1 MIRWSAL
8 RCKKCRLIF
17 DRLTCP
23 SAASNL
29 FEAAFSFRIPASDL
43 KPVPVPGPESH
54 MTQIGIPKEIH
65 PGEKRVAA
73 TPQTILK
80 LKKLGFDVAVESGAG
95 DAINASDA
103 EYQEAGASIIANAAD
118 LWAASDVVMKVRPPE
133 DSEADLLRDGGW
145 LVGFIWPG
153 QNREIVDR
161 LAKRNATVF
170 AMDSVPRITR
180 AQKMDTL
187 SAMANIAGYR
197 AIVEAAAHFPRFF
210 TGQITAA
217 GRIDPA
223 KVLVI
228 GAGVAGLSAIG
239 AAKGLG
245 AIVRAFDPRSA
256 TKDQVASMGAEF
268 LELNIK
274 EEGEGK
280 GGYAKEMSD
289 DFLKAEMAL
298 FAQQAMQVDII
309 VTTALIPGKPAPK
322 LIATGMVES
331 MKPGSVIVDLAA
343 EQGGNCSLTEPGKVV
358 KHKGV
363 TIIGYT
369 DLPSRMASMSSQLY
383 GACVTALLED
393 LQKPAREQGLNTQ
406 AADVSDSDV
415 KPSLT
420 VGPPQLSVDLDD
432 EVVRGAIVLHEG
444 KMLWPAP
451 VKEQPPPPEPGVP
464 TKSTAAVAAAKPSGG
479 HGHDEGTGISPW
491 LLAVV
496 GLIMLGLAFIIP
508 PKPATAGSDF
518 LGHLTVFI
526 LAIFIGF
533 QVVWNVKP
541 ALHTP
546 LMSVTNAISGIILVG
561 GMLQLTSSSLNL
573 TVILGAVA
581 VLIAAINIAGG
592 FLVTNRMLGMFRK

>member
-1 MIRWSAL
+1 
-8 RCKKCRLIF
+8 
-17 DRLTCP
+17 
-23 SAASNL
+23 
-29 FEAAFSFRIPASDL
+29 
-43 KPVPVPGPESH
+43 
-54 MTQIGIPKEIH
+54 MTKIGIPKEINA
-65 PGEKRVAA
+65 GEKRVSA
-73 TPQTILK
+73 TPETVIK
-80 LKKLGFDVAVESGAG
+80 LKKLGYDVAVESGAG
-95 DAINASDA
+95 EGINVADA
-103 EYQEAGASIIANAAD
+103 EYQEAGAEIIPDTNDLWGAAD
-118 LWAASDVVMKVRPPE
+118 IVLKVRPPE
-133 DSEADLLRDGGW
+133 TNENLHVHEADLLKKGAT
-145 LVGFIWPG
+145 LIGFIWPG
-153 QNREIVDR
+153 QHKDVIERM
-161 LAKRNATVF
+161 AKRKATVF
-170 AMDSVPRITR
+170 AMDSIPRITR

-197 AIVEAAAHFPRFF
+197 AVIEAAAHFPRFF

-217 GRIDPA
+217 GKIDPA

-268 LELNIK
+268 LELDVK

-289 DFLKAEMAL
+289 AFLKAEMAL

-309 VTTALIPGKPAPK
+309 ITTALIPGKPAPK
-322 LIATGMVES
+322 LITTGMVES

-343 EQGGNCSLTEPGKVV
+343 EQGGNCALTQPGKVV
-358 KHKGV
+358 SHKGV

-369 DLPSRMASMSSQLY
+369 DLPSRMASMASQLY
-383 GACVTALLED
+383 GACIVALIADLTKAEAQSGASVPDPAASTEAKIHIDLE
-393 LQKPAREQGLNTQ
+393 
-406 AADVSDSDV
+406 
-415 KPSLT
+415 
-420 VGPPQLSVDLDD
+420 D

-444 KMLWPAP
+444 KMMWP
-451 VKEQPPPPEPGVP
+451 PPPRPTPPAPPEPGVP
-464 TKSTAAVAAAKPSGG
+464 TKSSHAVAAAKPNG
-479 HGHDEGTGISPW
+479 HGHDEGNGVSPW
-491 LLAVV
+491 LLLVV
-496 GLIMLGLAFIIP
+496 GLIMLGLAFILP
-508 PKPATAGSDF
+508 PKAATEGGDF

-561 GMLQLTSSSLNL
+561 GMLQLTGDLFTGSGSGLGSLNL
-573 TVILGAVA
+573 TVILGAIA

>member
-1 MIRWSAL
+1 
-8 RCKKCRLIF
+8 
-17 DRLTCP
+17 
-23 SAASNL
+23 
-29 FEAAFSFRIPASDL
+29 
-43 KPVPVPGPESH
+43 
-54 MTQIGIPKEIH
+54 MTTIGIPKEIH

-80 LKKLGFDVAVESGAG
+80 LKKLGFEVAVESHAG
-95 DAINASDA
+95 HGINCIDS
-103 EYQEAGASIIANAAD
+103 EYREAGATVIEGTKE
-118 LWAASDVVMKVRPPE
+118 LWAASDLIMKVRPPE
-133 DSEADLLRDGGW
+133 DNKELGVHEADLLKEGSW
-145 LVGFIWPG
+145 LIGFMWPA
-153 QNREIVDR
+153 QNREIVDK
-161 LAKRNATVF
+161 LAARKATVF
-170 AMDSVPRITR
+170 GMDCIPRISR

-197 AIVEAAAHFPRFF
+197 AIIEAANNFPRFF

-268 LELNIK
+268 LELDIK

-280 GGYAKEMSD
+280 GGYAKQMSD

-298 FAQQAMQVDII
+298 FAAQAMQVDII

-322 LIATGMVES
+322 LITQGMVES

-343 EQGGNCSLTEPGKVV
+343 EQGGNCVLTEPGKVV
-358 KHKGV
+358 THKGV
-363 TIIGYT
+363 TIVGFT

-383 GACVTALLED
+383 GATIVALLGD
-393 LQKPAREQGLNTQ
+393 LIKKPEAG
-406 AADVSDSDV
+406 ADAQPAELVV
-415 KPSLT
+415 NLE
-420 VGPPQLSVDLDD
+420 D
-432 EVVRGAIVLHEG
+432 EVVRGAIILHDG
-444 KMLWPAP
+444 KMMWPPPA
-451 VKEQPPPPEPGVP
+451 KELPAAPPEPGVP
-464 TKSTAAVAAAKPSGG
+464 TKSSASKAIAAPPSGG
-479 HGHDEGTGISPW
+479 HGHGDAAGISPVA
-491 LLAVV
+491 LAVI
-496 GLIMLGLAFIIP
+496 GLALIGLGLVAPDKALSHF
-508 PKPATAGSDF
+508 
-518 LGHLTVFI
+518 TVFI
-526 LAIFIGF
+526 LAVFVGF

-561 GMLQLTSSSLNL
+561 GMLQLIGTNMSV
-573 TVILGAVA
+573 TVILGAIA
-581 VLIAAINIAGG
+581 VLIASINIAGG
-592 FLVTNRMLGMFRK
+592 FLVTNRMLAMFRK

>member
-1 MIRWSAL
+1 MP
-8 RCKKCRLIF
+8 
-17 DRLTCP
+17 T
-23 SAASNL
+23 
-29 FEAAFSFRIPASDL
+29 
-43 KPVPVPGPESH
+43 
-54 MTQIGIPKEIH
+54 IGIPKEIH
-65 PGEKRVAA
+65 PGERRVAA

-95 DAINASDA
+95 VAIDASDA
-103 EYQEAGASIIANAAD
+103 EYQEAGATIAAD
-118 LWAASDVVMKVRPPE
+118 AKELWSTSDVVIKVRPPE
-133 DSEADLLRDGGW
+133 EGEAEMLREGGW
-145 LVGFIWPG
+145 LIGFLWPG
-153 QNREIVDR
+153 QNREIVDK
-161 LAKRNATVF
+161 LAKRKATVF

-197 AIVEAAAHFPRFF
+197 AVVEAAQHFPRFF

-217 GRIDPA
+217 GKIDPA

-268 LELNIK
+268 LELDIK

-280 GGYAKEMSD
+280 GGYAKQMSD
-289 DFLKAEMAL
+289 EFLKAEMAL

-309 VTTALIPGKPAPK
+309 ITTALIPGKPAPK
-322 LIATGMVES
+322 LITQGMVES

-343 EQGGNCSLTEPGKVV
+343 EQGGNCVLTEPGKVV
-358 KHKGV
+358 HHKGV

-393 LQKPAREQGLNTQ
+393 LVGSADTPVRMSAKHEEKPRSSDTPSGSSSTVSL
-406 AADVSDSDV
+406 AANGDAD
-415 KPSLT
+415 K
-420 VGPPQLSVDLDD
+420 SVRAPVLVVNLED
-432 EVVRGAIVLHEG
+432 EIVRGAIVLHEG

-464 TKSTAAVAAAKPSGG
+464 TKSSAAVAAAAKSSAG
-479 HGHDEGTGISPW
+479 HGHDEGTGMHPLALVGIGLVLLLIGFYVPDSK
-491 LLAVV
+491 LSHFTVFMLAVFV
-496 GLIMLGLAFIIP
+496 
-508 PKPATAGSDF
+508 
-518 LGHLTVFI
+518 
-526 LAIFIGF
+526 GF

-561 GMLQLTSSSLNL
+561 GMLQLSGEMNVT
-573 TVILGAVA
+573 TILGAVA
-581 VLIAAINIAGG
+581 VLIATINIAGG
-592 FLVTNRMLGMFRK
+592 FLVTNRMLAMFRK

>member
-1 MIRWSAL
+1 MA
-8 RCKKCRLIF
+8 K
-17 DRLTCP
+17 
-23 SAASNL
+23 
-29 FEAAFSFRIPASDL
+29 
-43 KPVPVPGPESH
+43 V
-54 MTQIGIPKEIH
+54 GIPKEIH

-80 LKKLGFDVAVESGAG
+80 LRKLGFDVAVQAGAG
-95 DAINASDA
+95 HEINAADA
-103 EYQEAGASIIANAAD
+103 EYQEAGASIVADAAE
-118 LWAASDVVMKVRPPE
+118 LWATSDVVMKVRPPE
-133 DSEADLLRDGGW
+133 DSEADLLREGGW
-145 LVGFIWPG
+145 IVGFVWPG

-161 LAKRNATVF
+161 LARKKATVF

-197 AIVEAAAHFPRFF
+197 AVIEAAAHFPRFF

-239 AAKGLG
+239 ASKGLG

-268 LELNIK
+268 LELDVK

-289 DFLKAEMAL
+289 SFLKAEMAL

-322 LIATGMVES
+322 LITTGMVES

-343 EQGGNCSLTEPGKVV
+343 EQGGNCSLTEPGSVK

-383 GACVTALLED
+383 GACVTALLEELID
-393 LQKPAREQGLNTQ
+393 RDGVHSPTVRES
-406 AADVSDSDV
+406 AADALGVS
-415 KPSLT
+415 
-420 VGPPQLSVDLDD
+420 GAQLHVDLDD
-432 EVVRGAIVLHEG
+432 EVIRGAIVLHEG

-451 VKEQPPPPEPGVP
+451 VKDQPPPPEPGVP
-464 TKSTAAVAAAKPSGG
+464 TKSSASVAAAKPASG
-479 HGHDEGTGISPW
+479 HGQDEGTGVSPW

-518 LGHLTVFI
+518 LGHVTVFI

-561 GMLQLTSSSLNL
+561 GMLQLTSSSVNL
-573 TVILGAVA
+573 TVILGAIA

>member
-1 MIRWSAL
+1 
-8 RCKKCRLIF
+8 
-17 DRLTCP
+17 
-23 SAASNL
+23 
-29 FEAAFSFRIPASDL
+29 
-43 KPVPVPGPESH
+43 
-54 MTQIGIPKEIH
+54 MTLIGIPKEIH

-80 LKKLGFDVAVESGAG
+80 LKKLGFDVAVQSGAG
-95 DAINASDA
+95 LEINAGEG
-103 EYQEAGASIIANAAD
+103 EYQEAGAVIIDNAAE
-118 LWAASDVVMKVRPPE
+118 LWATSDVVMKVRPPE
-133 DSEADLLRDGGW
+133 LEETELVREGGW
-145 LVGFIWPG
+145 LVGFLWPG
-153 QNREIVDR
+153 QNRDIVDR
-161 LAKRNATVF
+161 MARKHATVF

-197 AIVEAAAHFPRFF
+197 AVIEAAAHFPRFF

-217 GRIDPA
+217 GRVDPA

-268 LELNIK
+268 LELDVK

-280 GGYAKEMSD
+280 GGYAKQMSD

-298 FAQQAMQVDII
+298 FAAQAMQVDII
-309 VTTALIPGKPAPK
+309 ITTALIPGKPAPK
-322 LIATGMVES
+322 LITTGMVES

-343 EQGGNCSLTEPGKVV
+343 EQGGNCSLTQPGSVV
-358 KHKGV
+358 HHKGV

-383 GACVTALLED
+383 GATVTALLEELID
-393 LQKPAREQGLNTQ
+393 KN
-406 AADVSDSDV
+406 VSDGAESVTSPPVSEGLAPD
-415 KPSLT
+415 SQTLGATNT
-420 VGPPQLSVDLDD
+420 VRLKVDLDD

-444 KMLWPAP
+444 TMMWP
-451 VKEQPPPPEPGVP
+451 PPLPPAPPEPGVP
-464 TKSTAAVAAAKPSGG
+464 TKSAASVAVAAKAASAG
-479 HGHDEGTGISPW
+479 HGADDGTGINPIV
-491 LLAVV
+491 LAVV
-496 GLIMLGLAFIIP
+496 GFVLLGLGYLVPIE
-508 PKPATAGSDF
+508 ATQAKGNLLS
-518 LGHLTVFI
+518 HLTVFI
-526 LAIFIGF
+526 LAVFVGF

-561 GMLQLTSSSLNL
+561 GMLQLSGTPNL
-573 TVILGAVA
+573 TTILGAVA
-581 VLIAAINIAGG
+581 VLIATINIVGG
-592 FLVTNRMLGMFRK
+592 FMVTNRMLAMFRK

>member
-1 MIRWSAL
+1 
-8 RCKKCRLIF
+8 
-17 DRLTCP
+17 
-23 SAASNL
+23 
-29 FEAAFSFRIPASDL
+29 
-43 KPVPVPGPESH
+43 
-54 MTQIGIPKEIH
+54 MTTIGIPKEIH
-65 PGEKRVAA
+65 PGERRVAA

-80 LKKLGFDVAVESGAG
+80 LKKLGFDVAVEAGAG
-95 DAINASDA
+95 NEINASDA
-103 EYQEAGASIIANAAD
+103 EYQEAGASIISDAAE
-118 LWAASDVVMKVRPPE
+118 LWRTSDVVMKVRPPE
-133 DSEADLLRDGGW
+133 DNEAELIRDGGW
-145 LVGFIWPG
+145 LVGFVWPG
-153 QNREIVDR
+153 QNRDIVDR
-161 LAKRNATVF
+161 LAKKNATVF

-197 AIVEAAAHFPRFF
+197 AIIEAANNFPRFF

-256 TKDQVASMGAEF
+256 TKDQVGSMGAEF
-268 LELNIK
+268 LELDVK

-289 DFLKAEMAL
+289 SFLKAEMAL

-322 LIATGMVES
+322 LITKGMVES

-343 EQGGNCSLTEPGKVV
+343 EQGGNCALTEPGSIVH
-358 KHKGV
+358 HKGV
-363 TIIGYT
+363 TIVGYT

-383 GACVTALLED
+383 GATVTALLDE
-393 LQKPAREQGLNTQ
+393 LQDDEGKLQ
-406 AADVSDSDV
+406 
-415 KPSLT
+415 
-420 VGPPQLSVDLDD
+420 VDLEN
-432 EVVRGAIVLHEG
+432 EVVRGAVVLDHG
-444 KMLWPAP
+444 KMMWP
-451 VKEQPPPPEPGVP
+451 PPLPPAPPEPGVP
-464 TKSTAAVAAAKPSGG
+464 TKSSASVAVAKAKSSA
-479 HGHDEGTGISPW
+479 HGADDGAGINPIV
-491 LLAVV
+491 LVV
-496 GLIMLGLAFIIP
+496 IGLVLIGLGVVAPESKLSHF
-508 PKPATAGSDF
+508 
-518 LGHLTVFI
+518 TVFM
-526 LAIFIGF
+526 LAIFVGF

-561 GMLQLTSSSLNL
+561 GILQLSGSNFNL
-573 TVILGAVA
+573 TSILGAVA

-592 FLVTNRMLGMFRK
+592 FLVTNRMLAMFRK

>member
-1 MIRWSAL
+1 
-8 RCKKCRLIF
+8 
-17 DRLTCP
+17 
-23 SAASNL
+23 
-29 FEAAFSFRIPASDL
+29 
-43 KPVPVPGPESH
+43 
-54 MTQIGIPKEIH
+54 MTTIGIPKEVH

-73 TPQTILK
+73 TPQTVLK
-80 LKKLGFDVAVESGAG
+80 LKKLGFDVAIESGAG
-95 DAINASDA
+95 ATINASDA
-103 EYQEAGASIIANAAD
+103 EYREAGAEVLKDAAA
-118 LWAASDVVMKVRPPE
+118 LWSVSDVVMKVRPPE
-133 DSEADLLRDGGW
+133 GNETDLIREDGW
-145 LVGFIWPG
+145 LVGFMWPG
-153 QNREIVDR
+153 QNREVVDK
-161 LAKRNATVF
+161 LAKKNATVF

-197 AIVEAAAHFPRFF
+197 AVIEAANHFPRFF

-217 GRIDPA
+217 GKIDPA
-223 KVLVI
+223 KMLVI

-268 LELNIK
+268 LELDIK

-280 GGYAKEMSD
+280 GGYAKQMSD

-298 FAQQAMQVDII
+298 FAAQAMQVDII

-322 LIATGMVES
+322 LITQGMVES

-343 EQGGNCSLTEPGKVV
+343 EQGGNCALTEPGHVV
-358 KHKGV
+358 HHKGV

-383 GACVTALLED
+383 GACVTAFLEELSGPRTPSSASGPETTTHAD
-393 LQKPAREQGLNTQ
+393 EAVRVPTLN
-406 AADVSDSDV
+406 
-415 KPSLT
+415 
-420 VGPPQLSVDLDD
+420 VDLEN
-432 EVVRGAIVLHEG
+432 EVLRGAIVLDHG
-444 KMLWPAP
+444 KLLWPAP
-451 VKEQPPPPEPGVP
+451 VKELPPPPEPGGHAKEPVAIAKAANAGHGHGEGTGMNP
-464 TKSTAAVAAAKPSGG
+464 WVLAVAA
-479 HGHDEGTGISPW
+479 
-491 LLAVV
+491 LVLV
-496 GLIMLGLAFIIP
+496 GLAFVIP
-508 PKPATAGSDF
+508 PKAAGTGSDF

-561 GMLQLTSSSLNL
+561 GMLQLTSSSMTL
-573 TVILGAVA
+573 TVILGAIA

-592 FLVTNRMLGMFRK
+592 FLVTNRMLAMFRK

>member
-1 MIRWSAL
+1 MS
-8 RCKKCRLIF
+8 
-17 DRLTCP
+17 
-23 SAASNL
+23 
-29 FEAAFSFRIPASDL
+29 
-43 KPVPVPGPESH
+43 
-54 MTQIGIPKEIH
+54 QIGIPKETH
-65 PGEKRVAA
+65 PGERRVAA

-95 DAINASDA
+95 NEINASDA
-103 EYQEAGASIIANAAD
+103 EYQEAGATIVADAAE
-118 LWAASDVVMKVRPPE
+118 LWRTADVVMKVRPPE
-133 DSEADLLRDGGW
+133 RAEVDLLRDGGW

-161 LAKRNATVF
+161 LAKKHATVF

-197 AIVEAAAHFPRFF
+197 AIIEAANNFPRFF

-268 LELNIK
+268 LELDVK

-289 DFLKAEMAL
+289 SFLKAEMAL

-322 LIATGMVES
+322 LITQGMVES

-343 EQGGNCSLTEPGKVV
+343 EQGGNCVLTDPGRIVH
-358 KHKGV
+358 HKGV

-383 GACVTALLED
+383 GATVTALLDEWRD
-393 LQKPAREQGLNTQ
+393 DNG
-406 AADVSDSDV
+406 
-415 KPSLT
+415 
-420 VGPPQLSVDLDD
+420 QLHVDLDD
-432 EVVRGAIVLHEG
+432 EVVRGAIVLHDG
-444 KMLWPAP
+444 KMMWP
-451 VKEQPPPPEPGVP
+451 PPLPPAPPEPGVP
-464 TKSTAAVAAAKPSGG
+464 TKSSASMSVPAVASGSHGDTDTGINPVLLVVIGLVLLGLGFVIPSTAAEAKGS
-479 HGHDEGTGISPW
+479 
-491 LLAVV
+491 LL
-496 GLIMLGLAFIIP
+496 
-508 PKPATAGSDF
+508 S
-518 LGHLTVFI
+518 HLTVFI
-526 LAIFIGF
+526 LAVFVGF

-561 GMLQLTSSSLNL
+561 GILQLSGNELNL
-573 TVILGAVA
+573 TSILGAVA

-592 FLVTNRMLGMFRK
+592 FLVTNRMLAMFRK

>member
-1 MIRWSAL
+1 
-8 RCKKCRLIF
+8 
-17 DRLTCP
+17 
-23 SAASNL
+23 
-29 FEAAFSFRIPASDL
+29 
-43 KPVPVPGPESH
+43 

-65 PGEKRVAA
+65 PGERRVAA

-80 LKKLGFDVAVESGAG
+80 LKKLGFDVAVQSGAG

-103 EYQEAGASIIANAAD
+103 EYQEAGASIIADAAQ
-118 LWAASDVVMKVRPPE
+118 LWKSSDVVMKVRPPE
-133 DSEADLLRDGGW
+133 DGEADLLRDGGW
-145 LVGFIWPG
+145 LVGFVWPG
-153 QNREIVDR
+153 QNRDIVDR
-161 LAKRNATVF
+161 LAKKHATVF

-197 AIVEAAAHFPRFF
+197 AIIEAANNFPRFF

-245 AIVRAFDPRSA
+245 AIVRAFDPRGA
-256 TKDQVASMGAEF
+256 CKDQVASMGAEF
-268 LELNIK
+268 LELDVK

-280 GGYAKEMSD
+280 GGYAKQMSD
-289 DFLKAEMAL
+289 NFLKAEMAL

-322 LIATGMVES
+322 LITKGMVES

-343 EQGGNCSLTEPGKVV
+343 EQGGNCALTEPGQVV
-358 KHKGV
+358 HHKGV
-363 TIIGYT
+363 TIVGYT

-383 GACVTALLED
+383 GSTVTALLDELRD
-393 LQKPAREQGLNTQ
+393 DEGNLH
-406 AADVSDSDV
+406 
-415 KPSLT
+415 
-420 VGPPQLSVDLDD
+420 VDLEN

-444 KMLWPAP
+444 KMMWP
-451 VKEQPPPPEPGVP
+451 PPMPAAPPEPGVP
-464 TKSTAAVAAAKPSGG
+464 SKSSASVAVAKAASA
-479 HGHDEGTGISPW
+479 HGADEGAGISPI
-491 LLAVV
+491 LLAVI
-496 GLIMLGLAFIIP
+496 GLALIGLGLVAPESKLSHF
-508 PKPATAGSDF
+508 
-518 LGHLTVFI
+518 TVFM
-526 LAIFIGF
+526 LAIFVGF

-561 GMLQLTSSSLNL
+561 GILQLSGNDLNL
-573 TVILGAVA
+573 TSILGAVA

-592 FLVTNRMLGMFRK
+592 FLVTNRMLAMFRK

>member
-1 MIRWSAL
+1 
-8 RCKKCRLIF
+8 
-17 DRLTCP
+17 
-23 SAASNL
+23 
-29 FEAAFSFRIPASDL
+29 
-43 KPVPVPGPESH
+43 
-54 MTQIGIPKEIH
+54 MTTIGIPKEIH

-80 LKKLGFDVAVESGAG
+80 LKKLGFDVVVESHAG
-95 DAINASDA
+95 HGINCIDS
-103 EYQEAGASIIANAAD
+103 EYREAGATVIEGTKE
-118 LWAASDVVMKVRPPE
+118 LWAASDVIMKVRPPE
-133 DSEADLLRDGGW
+133 ENKELGVHEADLIKEGGT
-145 LVGFIWPG
+145 LVGFIWPA
-153 QNREIVDR
+153 QHKEMLDR
-161 LAKRNATVF
+161 LAKRKATVF
-170 AMDSVPRITR
+170 GMDCVPRITR

-197 AIVEAAAHFPRFF
+197 AIIEAANHFPRFF

-217 GRIDPA
+217 GKIDPA

-228 GAGVAGLSAIG
+228 GAGVAGLSSIG

-268 LELNIK
+268 LELDIK

-280 GGYAKEMSD
+280 GGYAKQMSD

-298 FAQQAMQVDII
+298 FAAQAMQVDII

-322 LIATGMVES
+322 LITQGMVES

-343 EQGGNCSLTEPGKVV
+343 EQGGNCALTEPGTVV

-363 TIIGYT
+363 SIIGYT

-383 GACVTALLED
+383 GACIVALLTD
-393 LQKPAREQGLNTQ
+393 LAKAPAGE
-406 AADVSDSDV
+406 AADAEAET
-415 KPSLT
+415 KINI
-420 VGPPQLSVDLDD
+420 DLED

-444 KMLWPAP
+444 KMMWPPPAP
-451 VKEQPPPPEPGVP
+451 PTPAAPPEPGVP
-464 TKSTAAVAAAKPSGG
+464 TKSSAAVAAAAPKKSGG
-479 HGHDEGTGISPW
+479 HGHDEGTGASPW

-496 GLIMLGLAFIIP
+496 GLILVGIGFVAPDTTLSHF
-508 PKPATAGSDF
+508 
-518 LGHLTVFI
+518 TVFM
-526 LAIFIGF
+526 LACFVGY

-561 GMLQLTSSSLNL
+561 GMLQLGGTNMNVT
-573 TVILGAVA
+573 TVLGAVA

-592 FLVTNRMLGMFRK
+592 FLVTNRMLAMFRK

>member
-1 MIRWSAL
+1 
-8 RCKKCRLIF
+8 
-17 DRLTCP
+17 
-23 SAASNL
+23 
-29 FEAAFSFRIPASDL
+29 
-43 KPVPVPGPESH
+43 
-54 MTQIGIPKEIH
+54 MTTIGIPREVH

-73 TPQTILK
+73 TPQTVLK
-80 LKKLGFDVAVESGAG
+80 LKKLGFEVAIEAGAG
-95 DAINASDA
+95 ATIDATDA
-103 EYQEAGASIIANAAD
+103 EYREAGADVLKDAAA
-118 LWAASDVVMKVRPPE
+118 LWPASDVVLKVRPPE
-133 DSEADLLRDGGW
+133 GNETDLIREDGW
-145 LVGFIWPG
+145 LVGFVWPG
-153 QNREIVDR
+153 QNRDVVDK
-161 LAKRNATVF
+161 LAKKNATVF

-197 AIVEAAAHFPRFF
+197 AVIEAANHFPRFF

-217 GRIDPA
+217 GKIDPA

-268 LELNIK
+268 LELDVH

-280 GGYAKEMSD
+280 GGYAKQMSD

-298 FAQQAMQVDII
+298 FAAQAMQVDII
-309 VTTALIPGKPAPK
+309 ITTALIPGKPAPK
-322 LIATGMVES
+322 LITQGMVES

-343 EQGGNCSLTEPGKVV
+343 EQGGNCVLTEPGKVV
-358 KHKGV
+358 HHKGV

-383 GACVTALLED
+383 GACVTAFLQDMQGEDGSLAVDLED
-393 LQKPAREQGLNTQ
+393 
-406 AADVSDSDV
+406 
-415 KPSLT
+415 
-420 VGPPQLSVDLDD
+420 
-432 EVVRGAIVLHEG
+432 EVIRGAIVLDHG

-451 VKEQPPPPEPGVP
+451 VKELPPPPEPGGHAKEPVAIAR
-464 TKSTAAVAAAKPSGG
+464 AANAG
-479 HGHDEGTGISPW
+479 HGADDGKGINPFVLVGLGLVLLLIGFYVPDSK
-491 LLAVV
+491 LSHFTVFMLAVFV
-496 GLIMLGLAFIIP
+496 
-508 PKPATAGSDF
+508 
-518 LGHLTVFI
+518 
-526 LAIFIGF
+526 GF

-561 GMLQLTSSSLNL
+561 GMLQLSGTFNNV
-573 TVILGAVA
+573 TTILGAIA
-581 VLIAAINIAGG
+581 VLIATINIAGG
-592 FLVTNRMLGMFRK
+592 FLVTNRMLAMFRK

>member
-1 MIRWSAL
+1 
-8 RCKKCRLIF
+8 
-17 DRLTCP
+17 
-23 SAASNL
+23 
-29 FEAAFSFRIPASDL
+29 
-43 KPVPVPGPESH
+43 
-54 MTQIGIPKEIH
+54 MTRIGIPKEIH

-73 TPQTILK
+73 TPDTILK
-80 LKKLGFDVAVESGAG
+80 LKKLGFEIAVESGAG
-95 DAINASDA
+95 HGINASNS
-103 EYQEAGASIIANAAD
+103 EYREAGATVVD
-118 LWAASDVVMKVRPPE
+118 DTRELWASSDVILKVRPPE
-133 DSEADLLRDGGW
+133 QNAELNINEADLMKEGGW
-145 LVGFIWPG
+145 LVGFIWPA
-153 QNREIVDR
+153 QNRELLDR
-161 LAKRNATVF
+161 LAARKATVF
-170 AMDSVPRITR
+170 GMDCIPRITR

-197 AIVEAAAHFPRFF
+197 SIIEAANNFPRFF

-268 LELNIK
+268 LEVDVK

-289 DFLKAEMAL
+289 SFLRAEMAL
-298 FAQQAMQVDII
+298 FAAQAMQVDII

-322 LIATGMVES
+322 LITTGMVES

-343 EQGGNCSLTEPGKVV
+343 EQGGNCALTEPGKIVH
-358 KHKGV
+358 HKGV
-363 TIIGYT
+363 TIVGYT

-383 GACVTALLED
+383 GATIVALLGELTNED
-393 LQKPAREQGLNTQ
+393 GLHIN
-406 AADVSDSDV
+406 
-415 KPSLT
+415 
-420 VGPPQLSVDLDD
+420 LDD
-432 EVVRGAIVLHEG
+432 EVARGAIVLHEG
-444 KMLWPAP
+444 KMMWPPPAP
-451 VKEQPPPPEPGVP
+451 PTPAAPPEPGVP
-464 TKSTAAVAAAKPSGG
+464 TKSSASTAVVKTANG
-479 HGHDEGTGISPW
+479 HNVEGKGISPAV
-491 LLAVV
+491 LAVV
-496 GLIMLGLAFIIP
+496 GLVLLGLGFVSP
-508 PKPATAGSDF
+508 DTALSHF
-518 LGHLTVFI
+518 TVFM
-526 LAIFIGF
+526 LACFVGW

-561 GMLQLTSSSLNL
+561 GMLQLIGTNMSV
-573 TVILGAVA
+573 TVILGAIA
-581 VLIAAINIAGG
+581 VLIASINIAGG

>member
-1 MIRWSAL
+1 MA
-8 RCKKCRLIF
+8 
-17 DRLTCP
+17 T
-23 SAASNL
+23 
-29 FEAAFSFRIPASDL
+29 
-43 KPVPVPGPESH
+43 
-54 MTQIGIPKEIH
+54 IGIPREVH

-80 LKKLGFDVAVESGAG
+80 LKKLGFDVAVQSGAG
-95 DAINASDA
+95 EAVNASDA
-103 EYQEAGASIIANAAD
+103 AYQEAGATVVAD
-118 LWAASDVVMKVRPPE
+118 APELWATSDVVIKVRPPE
-133 DSEADLLRDGGW
+133 DGETELLREGGW
-145 LVGFIWPG
+145 LVGFLWPG
-153 QNREIVDR
+153 QNRDIVDK
-161 LAKRNATVF
+161 LAKRKATVF

-197 AIVEAAAHFPRFF
+197 AIIEAAAHFPRFF

-268 LELNIK
+268 LELDVK

-289 DFLKAEMAL
+289 SFLKAEMAL

-322 LIATGMVES
+322 LITTGMVES

-343 EQGGNCSLTEPGKVV
+343 EQGGNCALTVPGEVV

-383 GACVTALLED
+383 GACVAALLEELQNDNKD
-393 LQKPAREQGLNTQ
+393 LH
-406 AADVSDSDV
+406 
-415 KPSLT
+415 
-420 VGPPQLSVDLDD
+420 VDLDD
-432 EVVRGAIVLHEG
+432 EVIRGAIVLDQG

-451 VKEQPPPPEPGVP
+451 VKEQPAPPEPGVP
-464 TKSTAAVAAAKPSGG
+464 TKSTAAVAAAKAAAGG
-479 HGHDEGTGISPW
+479 HGHDAGTGASPW

-496 GLIMLGLAFIIP
+496 GLIMLGLAFAIP
-508 PKPATAGSDF
+508 PKAEGIGTDF
-518 LGHLTVFI
+518 LSHLTVFI

-573 TVILGAVA
+573 TVILGAIA

-592 FLVTNRMLGMFRK
+592 FLVTNRMLAMFRK

>member
-1 MIRWSAL
+1 MA
-8 RCKKCRLIF
+8 K
-17 DRLTCP
+17 
-23 SAASNL
+23 
-29 FEAAFSFRIPASDL
+29 
-43 KPVPVPGPESH
+43 V
-54 MTQIGIPKEIH
+54 GIPKEIH

-80 LKKLGFDVAVESGAG
+80 LRKLGFDVAVQAGAG
-95 DAINASDA
+95 HEINAADA
-103 EYQEAGASIIANAAD
+103 EYQEAGASIVADAAE
-118 LWAASDVVMKVRPPE
+118 LWATSDVVMKVRPPE
-133 DSEADLLRDGGW
+133 DSEADLLREGGW
-145 LVGFIWPG
+145 MVGFVWPG

-161 LAKRNATVF
+161 LARKKATVF

-197 AIVEAAAHFPRFF
+197 AVIEAAAHFPRFF

-268 LELNIK
+268 LELDVK

-289 DFLKAEMAL
+289 SFLKAEMAL

-322 LIATGMVES
+322 LITTGMVES

-343 EQGGNCSLTEPGKVV
+343 EQGGNCSLTEPGSVK

-383 GACVTALLED
+383 GACVTALLEELID
-393 LQKPAREQGLNTQ
+393 RDGVHSPTVRES
-406 AADVSDSDV
+406 AADALGVS
-415 KPSLT
+415 
-420 VGPPQLSVDLDD
+420 GAQLHVDLDD
-432 EVVRGAIVLHEG
+432 EVIRGAIVLHEG

-451 VKEQPPPPEPGVP
+451 VKDQPPPPEPGVP
-464 TKSTAAVAAAKPSGG
+464 TKSSASVAAAKPASG
-479 HGHDEGTGISPW
+479 HGQDEGTGVSPW

-518 LGHLTVFI
+518 LGHVTVFI

-561 GMLQLTSSSLNL
+561 GMLQLTSSSVNL
-573 TVILGAVA
+573 TVILGAIA

>member
-1 MIRWSAL
+1 
-8 RCKKCRLIF
+8 
-17 DRLTCP
+17 
-23 SAASNL
+23 
-29 FEAAFSFRIPASDL
+29 
-43 KPVPVPGPESH
+43 
-54 MTQIGIPKEIH
+54 MTTIGIPKEIH

-80 LKKLGFDVAVESGAG
+80 LKKLGFDVVVESHAG
-95 DAINASDA
+95 HGINTIDS
-103 EYQEAGASIIANAAD
+103 EYREAGATIIEGTKE
-118 LWAASDVVMKVRPPE
+118 LWAAADVIMKVRPPE
-133 DSEADLLRDGGW
+133 ENKELGVHEADLLNEGAT
-145 LVGFIWPG
+145 LVGFIWPA
-153 QNREIVDR
+153 QNKEMLDR
-161 LAKRNATVF
+161 LAKRKATVF
-170 AMDSVPRITR
+170 GMDCVPRITR

-197 AIVEAAAHFPRFF
+197 AIIEAANHFPRFF

-217 GRIDPA
+217 GKIDPA

-228 GAGVAGLSAIG
+228 GAGVAGLSSIG

-268 LELNIK
+268 LELDIK

-280 GGYAKEMSD
+280 GGYAKQMSD

-298 FAQQAMQVDII
+298 FAAQAMQVDII

-322 LIATGMVES
+322 LITQGMVES

-343 EQGGNCSLTEPGKVV
+343 EQGGNCALTEPGTVV

-363 TIIGYT
+363 SIIGYT

-383 GACVTALLED
+383 GACIVALLTD
-393 LQKPAREQGLNTQ
+393 LAKAPASD
-406 AADVSDSDV
+406 AAAAGSEPGAVATGSSDAETKIHV
-415 KPSLT
+415 NLE
-420 VGPPQLSVDLDD
+420 D

-444 KMLWPAP
+444 KMMWPPPAP
-451 VKEQPPPPEPGVP
+451 PTPAAPPEPGVP
-464 TKSTAAVAAAKPSGG
+464 TKSSAAVAAAAPKKSGG
-479 HGHDEGTGISPW
+479 HGHDEGTGASPW

-496 GLIMLGLAFIIP
+496 GLVLVGIGFVAPDTTLSHF
-508 PKPATAGSDF
+508 
-518 LGHLTVFI
+518 TVFM
-526 LAIFIGF
+526 LACFVGY

-561 GMLQLTSSSLNL
+561 GMLQLGGTNMNV
-573 TVILGAVA
+573 TTILGAVA

-592 FLVTNRMLGMFRK
+592 FLVTNRMLAMFRK

>member
-1 MIRWSAL
+1 
-8 RCKKCRLIF
+8 
-17 DRLTCP
+17 
-23 SAASNL
+23 
-29 FEAAFSFRIPASDL
+29 
-43 KPVPVPGPESH
+43 

-80 LKKLGFDVAVESGAG
+80 LKKLGFNVAVQAGAG
-95 DAINASDA
+95 HEINATDA
-103 EYQEAGASIIANAAD
+103 EYQEAGATIVPDAAE
-118 LWAASDVVMKVRPPE
+118 LWASSDVVMKVRPPE
-133 DSEADLLRDGGW
+133 NGETDLMRMGGW

-153 QNREIVDR
+153 QNREVIDR
-161 LAKRNATVF
+161 MAKKNATVF

-187 SAMANIAGYR
+187 SVMANIAGYR
-197 AIVEAAAHFPRFF
+197 AIIEAAAHFPRFF

-268 LELNIK
+268 LELDVK

-280 GGYAKEMSD
+280 GGYAKQMSD

-298 FAQQAMQVDII
+298 FAAQAMQVDII

-322 LIATGMVES
+322 LITKGMVES

-343 EQGGNCSLTEPGKVV
+343 EQGGNCALTEPGKVTH
-358 KHKGV
+358 HKGV

-383 GACVTALLED
+383 GACVTALLEELID
-393 LQKPAREQGLNTQ
+393 KQAETRPVGSVPAGEI
-406 AADVSDSDV
+406 AA
-415 KPSLT
+415 PGG
-420 VGPPQLSVDLDD
+420 VGGPDIVTSQPADKGASIAKEEPVTPTLHVDLED
-432 EVVRGAIVLHEG
+432 EVIRGAIVLDQG

-464 TKSTAAVAAAKPSGG
+464 SKSSAAVAAAKPTG
-479 HGHDEGTGISPW
+479 HGHDEGTGVSPW

-508 PKPATAGSDF
+508 PKPATAGGDF

-533 QVVWNVKP
+533 QIVWNVKP

-561 GMLQLTSSSLNL
+561 GMLQLTGDLFTGGNRSLGSLNL
-573 TVILGAVA
+573 TVILGAIA

>member
-1 MIRWSAL
+1 
-8 RCKKCRLIF
+8 
-17 DRLTCP
+17 
-23 SAASNL
+23 
-29 FEAAFSFRIPASDL
+29 
-43 KPVPVPGPESH
+43 
-54 MTQIGIPKEIH
+54 MTIIGIPKETH

-80 LKKLGFDVAVESGAG
+80 LRKMGFDVQVESHAG
-95 DAINASDA
+95 HGIDCIDS
-103 EYQEAGASIIANAAD
+103 EYREAGASIVEDTAE
-118 LWAASDVVMKVRPPE
+118 LWATSDIILKVRPPE
-133 DSEADLLRDGGW
+133 DGEAELIREGGW
-145 LVGFIWPG
+145 LIGFIWPG
-153 QNREIVDR
+153 QNRDVVER
-161 LAKRNATVF
+161 LAKRKATVF

-197 AIVEAAAHFPRFF
+197 AVIEAANHFPRFF

-217 GRIDPA
+217 GKVDPA

-268 LELNIK
+268 LELDIK

-280 GGYAKEMSD
+280 GGYAKQMSD
-289 DFLKAEMAL
+289 EFLKAEMAL

-309 VTTALIPGKPAPK
+309 ITTALIPGKPAPK
-322 LIATGMVES
+322 LITQGMVES

-343 EQGGNCSLTEPGKVV
+343 EQGGNCVLTEPGKVV
-358 KHKGV
+358 NHKGV

-369 DLPSRMASMSSQLY
+369 DLPSRMASTASQLY
-383 GACVTALLED
+383 GACLTALLQDMQDEN
-393 LQKPAREQGLNTQ
+393 G
-406 AADVSDSDV
+406 
-415 KPSLT
+415 
-420 VGPPQLSVDLDD
+420 QLHIDLDD
-432 EVVRGAIVLHEG
+432 EVVRGAIVLHDG

-451 VKEQPPPPEPGVP
+451 VKEMPAPPPPPEPGVP
-464 TKSTAAVAAAKPSGG
+464 TKSSASVAAKAAA
-479 HGHDEGTGISPW
+479 HGADEGKGMNP
-491 LLAVV
+491 LVLVAV
-496 GLIMLGLAFIIP
+496 GLVLLGLGYAVPESKLSHF
-508 PKPATAGSDF
+508 
-518 LGHLTVFI
+518 TVFM
-526 LAIFIGF
+526 LAIFVGF

-561 GMLQLTSSSLNL
+561 GMLQLSGDLNL
-573 TVILGAVA
+573 TTILGAIA
-581 VLIAAINIAGG
+581 VLIATINIAGG
-592 FLVTNRMLGMFRK
+592 FLVTNRMLAMFRK

>member
-1 MIRWSAL
+1 
-8 RCKKCRLIF
+8 
-17 DRLTCP
+17 
-23 SAASNL
+23 
-29 FEAAFSFRIPASDL
+29 
-43 KPVPVPGPESH
+43 
-54 MTQIGIPKEIH
+54 MTLIGIPKEIH

-80 LKKLGFDVAVESGAG
+80 LKKLGFDVAVQSGAG
-95 DAINASDA
+95 HEINATDA
-103 EYQEAGASIIANAAD
+103 EYQEAGASIVADAAD
-118 LWAASDVVMKVRPPE
+118 LWSKSDVVMKVRPPE
-133 DSEADLLRDGGW
+133 DAETDMIREGGW
-145 LVGFIWPG
+145 LVGFLWPG
-153 QNREIVDR
+153 QNRDIVDR
-161 LAKRNATVF
+161 LAKKKATVF

-197 AIVEAAAHFPRFF
+197 AIIEAAQHFPRFF

-217 GRIDPA
+217 GKIDPA

-268 LELNIK
+268 LELDVK

-280 GGYAKEMSD
+280 GGYAKQMSD

-322 LIATGMVES
+322 LITQGMVES

-343 EQGGNCSLTEPGKVV
+343 EQGGNCVLTEPGQVV
-358 KHKGV
+358 RHKGV

-383 GACVTALLED
+383 GACVTALLEE
-393 LQKPAREQGLNTQ
+393 LSRG
-406 AADVSDSDV
+406 ADTLIRTDRASASE
-415 KPSLT
+415 PT
-420 VGPPQLSVDLDD
+420 VDGGTADADKSVRAPLLHVDLDD

-464 TKSTAAVAAAKPSGG
+464 TKSAASIAAAKPSG
-479 HGHDEGTGISPW
+479 HGHDEGTGASPW
-491 LLAVV
+491 LLAAV
-496 GLIMLGLAFIIP
+496 GLVLIGLAFVIP
-508 PKPATAGSDF
+508 PKVETAGGDF

-561 GMLQLTSSSLNL
+561 GMLQLTSSTDLNV
-573 TVILGAVA
+573 TVVLGAIA

-592 FLVTNRMLGMFRK
+592 FLVTNRMLAMFRK